1 MAPAVKPTVK
11 RAKTALKAPGL
22 PRARQRPSRPQ
33 ANEVSSAVLLGRQIR
48 DLRVAKGLSLSEVAD
63 AIDKSVG
70 YLSQCERGQSEV
82 SITTLKAIADV
93 LGVQIGWFFQGLD
106 PKASAEQG
114 IVVRREQRR
123 QLTFPGTGIDEALL
137 SPNLNGEAELILST
151 FAPGAV
157 SGERPVSRA
166 AEQSGYVLTGE
177 LSLSVENRVFRL
189 REGDSFRIERQ
200 QKYLVKNTGRVS
212 ATSLWVIAPPRY

>member
-1 MAPAVKPTVK
+1 MAPAVKPTAK
-11 RAKTALKAPGL
+11 RSNISAK
-22 PRARQRPSRPQ
+22 PRATRAAIAER
-33 ANEVSSAVLLGRQIR
+33 SSVTEKSTSAELLGRQIR
-48 DLRVAKGLSLSEVAD
+48 DLRLAKGMSLTEVAD

-82 SITTLKAIADV
+82 SISTLKAIADV
-93 LGVQIGWFFQGLD
+93 LGVQIGWFFQSLD
-106 PKASAEQG
+106 PRASAEQG

-137 SPNLNGEAELILST
+137 SPSLNGEAELILST

-157 SGERPVSRA
+157 SGERKVSRA
-166 AEQSGYVLTGE
+166 AEQSGFILTGE
-177 LSLSVENRVFRL
+177 LMLTVEDKVFTL

-200 QKYLVKNTGRVS
+200 QRYLVKNNGKTS
-212 ATSLWVIAPPRY
+212 STSLWVVAPPRY